1 MKFSDIDSR
10 FMVWVQA
17 PSPACH
23 IVETP
28 DEVLEF
34 LVHKDGLNIG
44 IDRALLKANMD
55 DPANW
60 KFDADGMAHS
70 WAVAYGFHS
79 VWVSPEGVGDLRL
92 LPVRSKGPHHH
103 PLPPPPPP
111 YV

>member
-79 VWVSPEGVGDLRL
+79 VWVYV
-92 LPVRSKGPHHH
+92 VT
-103 PLPPPPPP
+103 PLPTLLEQKCL
-111 YV
+111 YCRETDCHGECSI